1 MPTPD
6 DPNRFKTPDPALTS
20 EALVAYAA
28 SAIAALIV
36 LFKLHISDAQ
46 QGAMLTL
53 IGIALAVGIPLAGA
67 ITRKGR
73 AMGNAQK

>member
-20 EALVAYAA
+20 EALVAYVA
-28 SAIAALIV
+28 SLIAAIVV
-36 LFKLHISDAQ
+36 LFKLNLSDAQ
-46 QGAMLTL
+46 QAAAVTL
-53 IGIALAVGIPLAGA
+53 IGIALTVGIPLAGA
-67 ITRKGR
+67 ITRRGR